1 MATTI
6 YSSQSSKPPSLPQ
19 LGIDSSMAPQ
29 PTSRPSPPQTKD
41 DPPPP
46 TPPAPPAPSG
56 PPANSPETNYRL
68 LSQDEWVQF
77 CRGVCVFKD
86 DESQEIVRP
95 TSTLWP
101 PKGFKD
107 GLYQDVLCEKTKFTY
122 WFYLLSAV
130 RWILMIL
137 QLAMNAVMTA
147 LGSMAYKNGT
157 SITVIAAVNTCVSGM
172 LALMHNSGLPDRY
185 RSDRNEFY
193 KLEERLKSIVDTRL
207 VPADQ
212 SINEVLASCF
222 AMFRHA
228 RQTVQNNIPQSYTP
242 AAPAPA
248 PAPAPGKPAAKASQN
263 IEPKK

>member
-1 MATTI
+1 MTTTI
-6 YSSQSSKPPSLPQ
+6 YQSQPSKPPSLPH
-19 LGIDSSMAPQ
+19 LDVDSGMAPQ
-29 PTSRPSPPQTKD
+29 PTPGSSPSQNKNDPQH
-41 DPPPP
+41 
-46 TPPAPPAPSG
+46 
-56 PPANSPETNYRL
+56 PANPEHMNYRL

-86 DESQEIVRP
+86 DESEEIVRP
-95 TSTLWP
+95 TSWYWP
-101 PKGFKD
+101 PKGFRD

-122 WFYLLSAV
+122 WFYLLSGV
-130 RWILMIL
+130 RWILMIV

-147 LGSMAYKNGT
+147 LGSMSFKNGT
-157 SITVIAAVNTCVSGM
+157 AITVIAAVNTCVSGM

-212 SINEVLASCF
+212 NINEVLASCF
-222 AMFRHA
+222 HMFRRA
-228 RQTVQNNIPQSYTP
+228 RQTVLNNIPQSYTP
-242 AAPAPA
+242 AAPTNQPAVNAPQ
-248 PAPAPGKPAAKASQN
+248 K